1 MELSRPA
8 VVQHCGHLT
17 LTLALQGQIRDGAD
31 WCGSKLMTVTFNF
44 DLTMTLTLN
53 FNPKFWN
60 SSIQVIGGS
69 IDIERKGY
77 ESIGC
82 YTYFVALS

>member
-1 MELSRPA
+1 
-8 VVQHCGHLT
+8 
-17 LTLALQGQIRDGAD
+17 
-31 WCGSKLMTVTFNF
+31 
-44 DLTMTLTLN
+44 MTLTLN

-60 SSIQVIGGS
+60 SYIQVIGGP
-69 IDIERKGY
+69 IDMEQKGY